1 MELIAKLKT
10 VHDIIERK
18 DFKSRKVWVN
28 TDTDGKYPQTIE
40 VEVAQDKTG
49 IFDNIAPGSEVKL
62 YINLRGREWTSP
74 EGKTSVF
81 NTLSVWKVEVL
92 QGAVNPTAATQPAS
106 LESSYVATDEKD
118 DLPF

>member
-18 DFKSRKVWVN
+18 DFKSRKVWVT
-28 TDTDGKYPQTIE
+28 TDNDGKYPQTVE

-49 IFDNIAPGSEVKL
+49 LFDNIAPGSELKL
-62 YINLRGREWTSP
+62 YINLRGREWTNP
-74 EGKTSVF
+74 EGKTSVW

-92 QGAVNPTAATQPAS
+92 TRAATIADAIYPA
-106 LESSYVATDEKD
+106 DEQN

>member
-10 VHDIIERK
+10 VHDIIERGN
-18 DFKSRKVWVN
+18 FKSRKVWVTTEDN
-28 TDTDGKYPQTIE
+28 PQYPQTVE
-40 VEVAQDKTG
+40 VEVAQEKTG
-49 IFDNIAPGSEVKL
+49 LFDNITPGSEVKL

-92 QGAVNPTAATQPAS
+92 SRAGY
-106 LESSYVATDEKD
+106 LEPIDTLEAPMRPDEID